1 MESYIIKTYQDG
13 SQVTV
18 RDVQKVILEIAK
30 VVDQI
35 CEKHHIPYI
44 VNGGTALGV
53 IRHQGFIPWD
63 DDFDIMM
70 PREDY
75 EKFIDVAVK
84 ELPHNLILQCSKTL
98 PTYWTGSAKV
108 RTTEKSDFRQ
118 EKYKHLT
125 ENIGPYIDIFPLDYV
140 PKEYSL
146 SQKIQN
152 KKVRI
157 LKLMLWYK
165 SKLSNPKIFKKKL
178 LKIYSSFF
186 SVKQLQKKLRKE
198 MSKFNNKKKNYYVN
212 FGSVYGAKKQTIAVE
227 KYGKPIMVPFEN
239 ELFPIPQDYDFI
251 LKKIYKNY
259 MKLPPLNKRKP
270 KHEFDEHVSK

>member
-1 MESYIIKTYQDG
+1 MKLQEL
-13 SQVTV
+13 
-18 RDVQKVILEIAK
+18 QKIELKIALEVK
-30 VVDQI
+30 KI
-35 CEKHHIPYI
+35 CEKHNLTFYLSE
-44 VNGGTALGV
+44 GTLLGAV
-53 IRHQGFIPWD
+53 RHKGFIPWD

-84 ELPHNLILQCSKTL
+84 ELPHNLRLQCSKTL